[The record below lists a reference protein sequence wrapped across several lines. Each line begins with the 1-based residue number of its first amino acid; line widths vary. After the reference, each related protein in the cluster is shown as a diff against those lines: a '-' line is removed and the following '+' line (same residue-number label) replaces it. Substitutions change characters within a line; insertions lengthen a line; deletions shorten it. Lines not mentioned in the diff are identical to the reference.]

1 MALCR
6 RIRFI
11 KGMSNQPVP
20 LEDELGDVL
29 DKAMRLAGLTPAALA
44 ARTGV
49 SSERIL
55 DALDYRY
62 EFSRV
67 ELEALACALGLAAVG
82 LGELA
87 SGHYPLPVVAGLPF
101 CLHPLR
107 SPHGIGTANAYLV
120 TDCRRGD
127 GVLFDTGPDPARLR
141 ALWPEG
147 VARVAAIF
155 LTHAEAEHTGAL
167 SEAQRLF
174 GPAPVFAP
182 RGAKVPGATG
192 LADGARMDCAGYAIE
207 TLSTPGHAEAHNAYL
222 VSSPRAP
229 LAPAL
234 LIGGDL
240 LFAGSIG
247 GGYFCTE
254 RQRTQVVRVFS
265 ELPPGTVIA
274 PGHGPLTTLA
284 HELAHNPFAPLVGGK
299 PLRSKQ

>member
-1 MALCR
+1 MFTEPA
-6 RIRFI
+6 
-11 KGMSNQPVP
+11 P

-49 SSERIL
+49 SVDRIL

-62 EFSRV
+62 DLAPA
-67 ELEALACALGLAAVG
+67 ELDGLAVALGLAPEG
-82 LGELA
+82 LRELA
-87 SGHYPLPVVAGLPF
+87 SGCYPLPVVAGLPF

-107 SPHGIGTANAYLV
+107 SPHGIGMANAYLV

-127 GVLFDTGPDPARLR
+127 GVLFDTGPDPTRLR

-167 SEAQRLF
+167 AEAQRLY

-182 RGAKVPGATG
+182 SGARVPGATG
-192 LADGARMDCAGYAIE
+192 LADGARMECAGYSIE

-222 VSSPRAP
+222 VRSPRAP
-229 LAPAL
+229 HAPAL

-247 GGYFCTE
+247 GGYFCPE
-254 RQRTQVVRVFS
+254 RQRAQVGRVFREIPAS
-265 ELPPGTVIA
+265 TVIA

-284 HELAHNPFAPLVGGK
+284 HELAHNPFAPLAAVK
-299 PLRSKQ
+299 PPPAGA